1 MNQGPII
8 TTLDIETS
16 PLEVFTWGLFNQ
28 NISLGSIAKD
38 WSIMA
43 VAWKYLGKKKVHY
56 LDTSEQADPRDDSGL
71 LLLLWH
77 VLDESDIVIGHNV
90 KRFDLKKINARFM
103 ELGLP
108 PPSPYRVID
117 TLEMAKSSV
126 SFTSLKLEWLTKKL
140 TDLKKDKHASY
151 PGMGLWLACLRGTK
165 KAWAAMRKYNI
176 RDVASNEELYLVLRP
191 WAVNHPN
198 VAAYYD
204 DEQMRCPRCGGTHL
218 DRTGTSRTN
227 VGEYHQYRC
236 LDCGGHSKSR
246 YTLNSLNKRKH
257 LLTTN

>member
-28 NISLGSIAKD
+28 NINLGSIKTD

-117 TLEMAKSSV
+117 TLEQAKSCV
-126 SFTSLKLEWLTKKL
+126 GLTSLKLEWLTKKL
-140 TDLKKDKHASY
+140 TELKKDKHATY
-151 PGMGLWLACLRGTK
+151 PGMGLWLACLKGVK

-198 VAAYYD
+198 LAAYYD
-204 DEQMRCPRCGGTHL
+204 DEQMRCPRCASTAL
-218 DRTGTSRTN
+218 ANTGTSYTN

-236 LDCGGHSKSR
+236 GGCGGHSKSR

-257 LLTTN
+257 LLTSN